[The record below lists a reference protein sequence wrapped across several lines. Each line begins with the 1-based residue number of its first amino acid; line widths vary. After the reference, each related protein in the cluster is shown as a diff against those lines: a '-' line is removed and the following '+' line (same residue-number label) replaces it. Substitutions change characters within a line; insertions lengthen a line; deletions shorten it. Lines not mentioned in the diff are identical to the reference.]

1 MPLVCRNCPHR
12 LRFLSFLVDIISE
25 NMGLPVSDADAR
37 KMELTFGSTHTVN
50 PISSKTAFC
59 DQWEV
64 EERWDEEDSQRGKR
78 QQQQHADVNLAC
90 LDDIV
95 TEIEVSNDEKL
106 YGNRDLW
113 EKFPT
118 LKSLLRE
125 RFDFDSNFPMVRVV
139 EETCGDKEKSPCAQ
153 NTTFD
158 LGPKDVET
166 GELFRRISKTWKEE
180 GDPLGVKREQ
190 LRESFWDTGHNILNS
205 TWERPLIKHV
215 VMAYGVDVPTEV
227 GYEYLKTVR
236 EEEERPEFDGV
247 PVLKTAFWE
256 SSGGRIDAID
266 TRAKSKG
273 FWNKKPKR
281 VPLRDGKLPHSGDG
295 SVAYLS
301 LAWAHTWLL
310 HAVRAQRYSHADGP
324 PANPLDTIQISHRPE
339 GEMGWVEG
347 PPPKRIKVVEEKKV
361 EESNDTGTVHPHGTR
376 YKPEMVRYHNRG
388 TSRTTGIEY
397 TTTVIEATAVEHK
410 ETTR

>member
-1 MPLVCRNCPHR
+1 
-12 LRFLSFLVDIISE
+12 
-25 NMGLPVSDADAR
+25 MGLPVSDADAR
-37 KMELTFGSTHTVN
+37 KMELSFGSTHTVN

-59 DQWEV
+59 DQWDIN
-64 EERWDEEDSQRGKR
+64 ERWDEDGAKRGNEHR
-78 QQQQHADVNLAC
+78 LHDDVKLAC

-95 TEIEVSNDEKL
+95 TEIEVLNDEKK
-106 YGNRDLW
+106 YESQDAW

-139 EETCGDKEKSPCAQ
+139 EETCEEKEKSPCAR
-153 NTTFD
+153 NSTYD

-166 GELFRRISKTWKEE
+166 GELFRKLSEIWKEE
-180 GDPLGVKREQ
+180 GDPLGVKRDQ
-190 LRESFWDTGHNILNS
+190 LRESFWDTDHNILNS

-215 VMAYGVDVPTEV
+215 IMAYGVDVPTEV

-236 EEEERPEFDGV
+236 EGEDQPAFDGA
-247 PVLKTAFWE
+247 PSLKTAFWE

-266 TRAKSKG
+266 TKAKAKG

-310 HAVRAQRYSHADGP
+310 HAVRAQRYSNAEDG
-324 PANPLDTIQISHRPE
+324 PANPLDTIEISHRPE
-339 GEMGWVEG
+339 GKMEWVEG
-347 PPPKRIKVVEEKKV
+347 PPPKRIKIVEDKKV
-361 EESNDTGTVHPHGTR
+361 EESNDTGTAHPYGTR

-410 ETTR
+410 ETTRYGALSSYTLLSLSM